1 MTKTFKLGAIF
12 FICVLWMVL
21 IRIAVGFMNLSDN
34 VLSWLFSFLVQCIGM
49 GLIPFVL
56 YKQWIKGSVKED
68 FHLQTK
74 INPLY
79 YLIAVLLGFLLYYVT
94 MGVSLIY
101 QNLLIL
107 LGFKHVT
114 TSVGVVY
121 SGWEVL
127 AMEFITVAILP
138 AFFEEFV
145 DRGLLMSV
153 FRNEEDERKKLILM
167 AVIFALA
174 HQNITQTGYTIVGG
188 LVLAFMAL
196 KTKSIWPGVIIHF
209 INNGIN
215 VILDYSSQKQN
226 FVGKIYDEFQTFL
239 SNNIFLI
246 MATWIATG
254 FIIVYL
260 LKIADKI
267 SKKEKKE
274 EVQLQNEIDL
284 TERIYKL
291 FGMDS
296 QSSKQTPAL
305 QGKTRA
311 WEYGMVLASA
321 ALCFLTTLFTFI
333 WGLLR

>member
-1 MTKTFKLGAIF
+1 
-12 FICVLWMVL
+12 
-21 IRIAVGFMNLSDN
+21 
-34 VLSWLFSFLVQCIGM
+34 
-49 GLIPFVL
+49 
-56 YKQWIKGSVKED
+56 
-68 FHLQTK
+68 
-74 INPLY
+74 
-79 YLIAVLLGFLLYYVT
+79 
-94 MGVSLIY
+94 
-101 QNLLIL
+101 
-107 LGFKHVT
+107 
-114 TSVGVVY
+114 
-121 SGWEVL
+121 
-127 AMEFITVAILP
+127 
-138 AFFEEFV
+138 
-145 DRGLLMSV
+145 
-153 FRNEEDERKKLILM
+153 
-167 AVIFALA
+167 
-174 HQNITQTGYTIVGG
+174 
-188 LVLAFMAL
+188 MAL

-305 QGKTRA
+305 QEKPAHGSTV
-311 WEYGMVLASA
+311 W
-321 ALCFLTTLFTFI
+321 C
-333 WGLLR
+333 LLRRRFANHAVYFYLGAAEVKKA